1 MVKTF
6 SVIAQLLLVAL
17 PLLLVM
23 PSLIQFS
30 GGSIQPWFEPLFS
43 SLLLTVI
50 TTLLVAYLALQAAQY
65 SLTRFSR
72 LTAILSLPHVA
83 FAVGL
88 MYLFSP
94 SGYLVRIVE
103 GLTGWLPS
111 PPVGWP
117 LPEKSMLTLTLVLVA
132 KEVPFLLL
140 MIAAQLRQLPYQR
153 WLLQAQSLGW
163 SRSRSWWLIVVP
175 ALLPRLKFPLA
186 AIAIYTLSVVDIPLL
201 VGPNTPGVLA
211 MVIFEQQYQFN
222 QAGSI
227 MVGVGLLIV
236 AGVLLLAFNAV
247 SIRIFL
253 RITQQQRGV
262 KAKSPRFSWP
272 SGLSVRSLLIVV
284 SWLVI
289 ALLAINSIAGGWFY
303 PELIPTN
310 WHWQRWPQE
319 WPYIQPLL
327 WTSAWLAVASALLG
341 LVAAVAVLE
350 RQRQQQQR
358 QLKVWPLLMLL
369 IPQLVLVLGWQQSF
383 GQGSQGPVLV
393 WAHTVFC
400 FPYAYLVLH
409 GAWVNYDERWLYQ
422 AQSLGYSYW
431 QCWWRILLPMLKAPL
446 LMAFAVAFSVSIAQ
460 YLPTQWLAG
469 GTLPTLTTE
478 TVSIAAGGD
487 WRLASVY
494 ALMQAALPM
503 LVLFGLI
510 FFVDDKRLT
519 DAAD

>member
-1 MVKTF
+1 MVRAF

-23 PSLIQFS
+23 PSLFQFS
-30 GGSIQPWFEPLFS
+30 GGSIQPWLEPLFS
-43 SLLLTVI
+43 SLLLTI
-50 TTLLVAYLALQAAQY
+50 TTTLLAAYLALQAAQY
-65 SLTRFSR
+65 SLVRFSR

-88 MYLFSP
+88 MFLLSP
-94 SGYLVRIVE
+94 SGYLVRIIEAV
-103 GLTGWLPS
+103 TGWLPS

-117 LPEKSMLTLTLVLVA
+117 LPEKSMVTLTLVLVA

-186 AIAIYTLSVVDIPLL
+186 AIAIYTVSVVDIPLL

-227 MVGVGLLIV
+227 MVGVGLLIA
-236 AGVLLLAFNAV
+236 AGVLLLAFNAA
-247 SIRIFL
+247 SIRMFL
-253 RITQQQRGV
+253 RFSQRQRRV
-262 KAKSPRFSWP
+262 KTKSPRFGWTA
-272 SGLSVRSLLIVV
+272 GISVRSVLVVV
-284 SWLVI
+284 SWLVL
-289 ALLAINSIAGGWFY
+289 ALLLLHSIAGGWFY
-303 PELIPTN
+303 PDLVPNN
-310 WHWQRWPQE
+310 WQWQRWVKE

-327 WTSAWLAVASALLG
+327 WTSFWLAVVSALLG
-341 LVAAVAVLE
+341 LIAAVAVLE
-350 RQRQQQQR
+350 WQRQRQQR

-383 GQGSQGPVLV
+383 GQGSQGPALV
-393 WAHTVFC
+393 WSHTVFC

-431 QCWWRILLPMLKAPL
+431 QSWWRILLPMLKAPL

-503 LVLFGLI
+503 LVLLGLI
-510 FFVDDKRLT
+510 FFVDDIRLT